1 MINYLHG
8 PRGLKA
14 SMSRSLRIGL
24 AALTVAFAAPMVAAP
39 QIALAEVPALKKI
52 AMVDMQRVLNETKEG
67 KKARADLESSSKTK
81 QEKLDKKRT
90 KLEADASKL
99 GSLKG
104 AALASAQETLQ
115 KESMEL
121 QSMLMTLEQELGDMH
136 NRTLE
141 SMYKRAQDIVTKLA
155 KERSVDLVLVRDSMT
170 VIYAKDGLDITD
182 EVVKLYNGKHS

>member
-24 AALTVAFAAPMVAAP
+24 AALAMAVAAPMVAAP

-155 KERSVDLVLVRDSMT
+155 KERSIDLVLVRDSMT

>member
-1 MINYLHG
+1 M
-8 PRGLKA
+8 KSA
-14 SMSRSLRIGL
+14 MSRSIRT
-24 AALTVAFAAPMVAAP
+24 ALTALAVAAAVPIVSTP
-39 QIALAEVPALKKI
+39 QIAAAAEVPGLKKI

>member
-1 MINYLHG
+1 M
-8 PRGLKA
+8 K
-14 SMSRSLRIGL
+14 SSFLRIAL
-24 AALTVAFAAPMVAAP
+24 AALAVTVAAP
-39 QIALAEVPALKKI
+39 IVAAPSVAVAEVPAVKKI

-90 KLEADASKL
+90 KLEADAAKL
-99 GSLKG
+99 QSLKG

-121 QSMLMTLEQELGDMH
+121 QSMLMTLEQELGDQH

-141 SMYKRAQDIVTKLA
+141 SMYKRAQEIVTKLA
-155 KERSVDLVLVRDSMT
+155 KDRSIDLVLVRDAMT

-182 EVVKLYNGKHS
+182 EVVKLYNSKHS

>member
-1 MINYLHG
+1 MKTTM
-8 PRGLKA
+8 PRT
-14 SMSRSLRIGL
+14 LRTAL
-24 AALTVAFAAPMVAAP
+24 AALAFAVAVPVMSAP
-39 QIALAEVPALKKI
+39 QTARAEVPAVKRI

-67 KKARADLESSSKTK
+67 KKARTDLETSSKAK

-90 KLEADASKL
+90 KLEADAAKL

-104 AALASAQETLQ
+104 AQLASAQEQLQ

-136 NRTLE
+136 NKTLE

-155 KERSVDLVLVRDSMT
+155 KERGIDLVLVRDAMT
-170 VIYAKDGLDITD
+170 VIYVKDGIDITD
-182 EVVKLYNGKHS
+182 EIVKLYNGKHS

>member
-1 MINYLHG
+1 MK
-8 PRGLKA
+8 PQTFR
-14 SMSRSLRIGL
+14 RLR
-24 AALTVAFAAPMVAAP
+24 AALIGVACVCAAPVVVAP
-39 QIALAEVPALKKI
+39 SVALAEVPAIKRI

-67 KKARADLESSSKTK
+67 KKARTDLETSSKAK

-90 KLEADASKL
+90 KLEADAAKL

-104 AALASAQETLQ
+104 AQLASAQEQLQ

-136 NRTLE
+136 NKTLE

-155 KERSVDLVLVRDSMT
+155 KERGIDLVLVRDAMT
-170 VIYAKDGLDITD
+170 VIYVKDGIDITD
-182 EVVKLYNGKHS
+182 EIVKLYNGKHS

>member
-1 MINYLHG
+1 
-8 PRGLKA
+8 
-14 SMSRSLRIGL
+14 MSRSLRIGL